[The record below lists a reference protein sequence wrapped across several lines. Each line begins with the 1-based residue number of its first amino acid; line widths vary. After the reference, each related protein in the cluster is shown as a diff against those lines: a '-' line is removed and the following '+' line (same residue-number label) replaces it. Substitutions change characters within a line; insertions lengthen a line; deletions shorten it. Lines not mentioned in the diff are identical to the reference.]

1 VSARADGLLF
11 VLSEPGEVPLDEF
24 HHWYDTEHAPARI
37 RVPGIHGGHRFRA
50 ADDRSPGWLAVY
62 PLELAALA
70 SPAYA
75 AARVRSPHEQT
86 VVERLAVLDRRVYA
100 RLDDPADPGEPAP
113 GACPL
118 LLTVGLTST
127 DPEGLDAWY
136 AGEHLPML
144 RQVPGW
150 RRTVRYQR
158 VEGAGPDRLA
168 VHELDDAAVFEA
180 PQYAR
185 AVSTPWREAVART
198 IDVRERRLFT
208 HHRALG

>member
-1 VSARADGLLF
+1 MSARADGLLL
-11 VLSEPGEVPLDEF
+11 VLSEPGGVPLDEF
-24 HHWYDTEHAPARI
+24 HHWYDTEHAPARL

-62 PLELAALA
+62 PLELAALD

-75 AARVRSPHEQT
+75 EARVRSPYEQT

-100 RLDDPADPGEPAP
+100 RLDGPGEPAP

-127 DPEGLDAWY
+127 DPEGVDDWY
-136 AGEHLPML
+136 AREHLPML

-150 RRTVRYQR
+150 RRTVRYRR

-168 VHELDDAAVFEA
+168 VHELDDPAVFDT

-185 AVSTPWREAVART
+185 AVSTPWREAVAGT
-198 IDVRERRLFT
+198 VEARERRLFT
-208 HHRALG
+208 HHRTLG